1 MMQKKPLPRWPSGLF
16 LLALIVSMGFATG
29 GCSGGLKRPAV
40 HPVEGRV
47 TFDGAP
53 IEGVGVSF
61 SPVVPGKGGAA
72 FGKTLSDGSFRLT
85 STQGGLAG
93 AGAMAGEYAVMFQ
106 KFMDVDPGDVPRQ
119 TKPATT
125 DATRQVP
132 RWFSRQEASRS
143 EDNNTIR
150 YVILGL
156 LPEAYA
162 KADSS
167 GFRATVV
174 PGRNTGEAF
183 TFHLQSDYE
192 GPVER

>member
-1 MMQKKPLPRWPSGLF
+1 MIRTNFLPGRVSGLF
-16 LLALIVSMGFATG
+16 ILALVMPMGFVTG

-61 SPVVPGKGGAA
+61 SPVVPGEGVAA

-119 TKPATT
+119 TKPAAA

-132 RWFSRQEASRS
+132 QWFSRQEASRS
-143 EDNNTIR
+143 EDNTTIR

-162 KADSS
+162 KADTS

-192 GPVER
+192 GPVGH